1 MHVYVIPNFVIGS
14 CFDFQ
19 KLSTMTKLLAN
30 TAIAHT
36 AMSPTKQR
44 MSLNRR
50 KSVKKIAEKDVLL
63 SSNNRPVM
71 KKYITG
77 QLFELN
83 KTSFSV
89 IFLTFFFLLRL
100 IRCFVCNMAVC
111 AIAVFA
117 SNLVIV
123 FSF

>member
-1 MHVYVIPNFVIGS
+1 MLQSLKNLFSIEIEISATVIPDFVIGS

-19 KLSTMTKLLAN
+19 KLSTMTKFLAN

-63 SSNNRPVM
+63 SSNNRPGM
-71 KKYITG
+71 KKS
-77 QLFELN
+77 N
-83 KTSFSV
+83 SV
-89 IFLTFFFLLRL
+89 TI
-100 IRCFVCNMAVC
+100 
-111 AIAVFA
+111 
-117 SNLVIV
+117 SH
-123 FSF
+123 

>member
-19 KLSTMTKLLAN
+19 KLSTTTKLLAN

-44 MSLNRR
+44 MSLNKR
-50 KSVKKIAEKDVLL
+50 KSVRKITEKDVLL

-71 KKYITG
+71 KKFNSAT
-77 QLFELN
+77 
-83 KTSFSV
+83 
-89 IFLTFFFLLRL
+89 LL
-100 IRCFVCNMAVC
+100 
-111 AIAVFA
+111 
-117 SNLVIV
+117 
-123 FSF
+123 

>member
-1 MHVYVIPNFVIGS
+1 MRHFHVIPNFVIGS

-44 MSLNRR
+44 MSLNKR
-50 KSVKKIAEKDVLL
+50 KSVKKITEKDVLL

-71 KKYITG
+71 KKFNSAT
-77 QLFELN
+77 
-83 KTSFSV
+83 
-89 IFLTFFFLLRL
+89 LL
-100 IRCFVCNMAVC
+100 
-111 AIAVFA
+111 
-117 SNLVIV
+117 
-123 FSF
+123 